1 MSRVGNK
8 PIPIPD
14 ELKVDYNEN
23 AGHIVVE
30 GKNGRLERTIH
41 PMVAMEIKDNVITV
55 IPKINTRQGKAF
67 QGLVRSLVSNMV
79 IGISKG
85 FERTLEIHGIG
96 YRAELNGKNL
106 VLHLGFSNPI
116 NFEIPEDINVA
127 VEKNNIIKL
136 SGIDK
141 EKVGHIA
148 ASIKRL
154 RPVEPY
160 KGKGVKYSDEIVS
173 KKAGKAGSK

>member
-14 ELKVDYNEN
+14 ELKVDYH

-30 GKNGRLERTIH
+30 GKSGRLERTIH
-41 PMVAMEIKDNVITV
+41 PMVDMEIKDNVITV
-55 IPKINTRQGKAF
+55 IPKKDTRQGKAF

-79 IGISKG
+79 TGIHKG

-96 YRAELNGKNL
+96 YRAELNGKTL
-106 VLHLGFSNPI
+106 VLHLGFSNPV
-116 NFEIPEDINVA
+116 NFEIPEDIGIV

-160 KGKGVKYSDEIVS
+160 KGKGVKYSDEVVM
-173 KKAGKAGSK
+173 KKAGKAGAK